1 MLEVQTISHTLGRH
15 EKEKLP
21 EEVEAY
27 VWDMLFRKA
36 HLMYSPR
43 FVDKTIVY
51 NEELDADTYELQW
64 AEVKGWD
71 DPDED
76 GYVVGQI

>member
-1 MLEVQTISHTLGRH
+1 MLEIKTISHALSRR
-15 EKEKLP
+15 EKEKLS
-21 EEVEAY
+21 EDVEAY
-27 VWDMLFRKA
+27 VWDVLFREA

-43 FVDKTIVY
+43 FVDKTITYDEVF
-51 NEELDADTYELQW
+51 DADIYKLQW

-71 DPDED
+71 DPDQD